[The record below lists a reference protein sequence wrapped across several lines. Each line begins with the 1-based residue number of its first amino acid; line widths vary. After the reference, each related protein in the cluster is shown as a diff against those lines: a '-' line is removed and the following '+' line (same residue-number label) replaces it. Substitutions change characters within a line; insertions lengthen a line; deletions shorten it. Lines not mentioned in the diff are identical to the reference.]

1 MINISNKIFDSY
13 FEAIDYFLEEPM
25 IGRTVTV
32 VYKTKNNTNSVD
44 FNSSLDEYAEVTET
58 VKLRMYHS
66 PKDWFKSGITQYVD
80 GRVQILGYMSDVDKL
95 NRSSELRLDNLTY
108 KLASQP
114 VRHGFGNRYF
124 LAFLDII

>member
-1 MINISNKIFDSY
+1 MISIPSGIFNHY
-13 FEAIDYFLEEPM
+13 FEAVDYLLEEPM

-32 VYKTKNNTNSVD
+32 VYKTKNNTSSVD
-44 FNSSLDEYAEVTET
+44 FNASLDEYTEVTET
-58 VKLRMYHS
+58 IKLRMYHS
-66 PKDWFKSGITQYVD
+66 PRDWFKSGITQYVD
-80 GRVQILGYMSDVDKL
+80 GRVQILGYMTDVNKL

-124 LAFLDII
+124 LAFLDIV